1 MRAIHF
7 VLLAHF
13 ILGTRWIFLQKSKMS
28 TRPSLLGS
36 WNPGSEN
43 MEWVWITW
51 KRYNPWRCSPVL
63 QLRCSSIPQPRCSP
77 VWNIHCMFVKDFH
90 CMFVEYIHCMFVE
103 GKPRRVF
110 FPLNTLFCDVWKDL
124 IYPLGENTPCQFPQ
138 PICTFGVRRRTCLH
152 NLGSALDQRTWSN
165 LQSSYR
171 QSTEKTSKIYKRWSS

>member
-1 MRAIHF
+1 MNQSPLLFLLRCQFCNEMRAIHF

-63 QLRCSSIPQPRCSP
+63 QLRCSSILQPRCSP

-124 IYPLGENTPCQFPQ
+124 IYPLGENTPCQFPH
-138 PICTFGVRRRTCLH
+138 LH
-152 NLGSALDQRTWSN
+152 FLSEAENLPT
-165 LQSSYR
+165 
-171 QSTEKTSKIYKRWSS
+171 